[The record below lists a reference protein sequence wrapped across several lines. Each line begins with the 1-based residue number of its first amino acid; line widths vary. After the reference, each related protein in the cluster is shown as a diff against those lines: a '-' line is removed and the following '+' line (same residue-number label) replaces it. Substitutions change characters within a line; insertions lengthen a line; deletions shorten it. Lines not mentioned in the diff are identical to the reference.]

1 MALRVGFVGLGAI
14 MGVHLKNL
22 SAMKDVKMV
31 AFCDKKKNLANAL
44 ARQYGG
50 RAYSDSAEM
59 YRQERLDAAYI
70 AVPPDAHGEPE
81 TEALKRGVHLFI
93 EAPLAVDRDT
103 ALRIADAVRSSQC
116 IVSVGYHLRYCDV
129 VQRARRV
136 PGGRKPS
143 LVLGWWL
150 GGVPDTEWWT
160 RKQVSGG
167 QLLERTTHV
176 FDLARYFGGKVSRVY
191 SSASTGLMKERKD
204 FTVEDSSTVTL
215 LFENGAVGNISSTC
229 VHSGFSRVGLLCVYK
244 DLCFECTGDKLR
256 VTDTQCVHEYTRST
270 DPYQAEDEVFVT
282 AVANRS
288 PVGILSSYEDA
299 LKTHLLAT
307 AATEALMESGSRAV
321 SV

>member
-1 MALRVGFVGLGAI
+1 MALRVGFVGIGGI
-14 MGVHLKNL
+14 MGVHMRSL

-31 AFCDKKKNLANAL
+31 AFCDKKKSLANAA

-50 RAYSDSAEM
+50 KAYSDPAEM
-59 YRQERLDAAYI
+59 YKQERLDAAYI
-70 AVPPDAHGEPE
+70 AVPPNAHGEPE

-93 EAPLAVDRDT
+93 EPPLAIDRDT
-103 ALRIADAVRSSQC
+103 ALKVADAVNSSQC

-136 PGGRKPS
+136 PGTRKPS
-143 LVLGWWL
+143 LILGWWL
-150 GGVPDTEWWT
+150 EGVPNTEWWP

-176 FDLARYFGGKVSRVY
+176 FDLARYLGGEVSQVY
-191 SSASTGLMKERKD
+191 SSSTAGLMEERRD

-215 LFENGAVGNISSTC
+215 QFENGAIGNISSTC
-229 VHSGFSRVGLLCVYK
+229 VHSGFSRIGLLCVYR

-256 VTDTQCVHEYTRST
+256 VTDTQCVHEYARSV
-270 DPYQAEDEVFVT
+270 DPYQVEDEVFMT
-282 AVANRS
+282 AVANGS
-288 PVGILSSYEDA
+288 PVGIRSPYEEA

-307 AATEALMESGSRAV
+307 GANEALKESTSQAV
-321 SV
+321 